1 MKKLALI
8 AASIATAAFGFSAT
22 ANAECGEV
30 TVGEAN
36 WSTAQILA
44 QIERFQSFEAEQ
56 RHDERTRSTLL
67 QRFC

>member
-8 AASIATAAFGFSAT
+8 AASLTTAAFGFSAV
-22 ANAECGEV
+22 AQAECGEV

-44 QIERFQSFEAEQ
+44 QIDGFVY
-56 RHDERTRSTLL
+56 RSATNTTP
-67 QRFC
+67 R